1 MSAYRTGALLV
12 LVATTFFAVNGI
24 VARIAMDGGLP
35 PVSVA
40 AVSGA
45 PAAAREA

>member
-1 MSAYRTGALLV
+1 MSTYRTGALLV
-12 LVATTFFAVNGI
+12 LLATTFFAVNGI

-40 AVSGA
+40 SMATPRSA
-45 PAAAREA
+45 